1 MELSQAIVNMEQG
14 GSADG
19 LLQVHALYVYVM
31 PKLFEYLLYIPDLM
45 LHWTIFRSGL
55 IEYNQI

>member
-19 LLQVHALYVYVM
+19 LLQVHGLYVYVM
-31 PKLFEYLLYIPDLM
+31 PTLLIIFCACLIDALM
-45 LHWTIFRSGL
+45 GIFRSGL
-55 IEYNQI
+55 TGYNQI

>member
-19 LLQVHALYVYVM
+19 LLQVLGLYVYVM
-31 PKLFEYLLYIPDLM
+31 PTLLIIYWACLINAL
-45 LHWTIFRSGL
+45 LGIFRSELTG
-55 IEYNQI
+55 YNQI